1 MPYAVTHVLVAIII
15 AELIRDYLVK
25 DKKKFPL
32 HYVLF
37 AGIAGMLPDL
47 DVLFVIFNHIPISSA
62 ITGRVTNLHPS
73 FTHSILWIPIVLAL
87 SFLFLWLEKKGK
99 MRKTE
104 KNLLKHH
111 LSISGILFIIALG
124 LTVHLALD
132 ATLTGYLRIGFFT
145 RPIGLNLIPFNQF
158 GNMIAASMDAALLVL
173 WLIHEEVRHKIS
185 RFL

>member
-25 DKKKFPL
+25 DKRKFPL

-37 AGIAGMLPDL
+37 AGVAGMLPDL
-47 DVLFVIFNHIPISSA
+47 DVLFVLLAGYPVTKTFEGA
-62 ITGRVTNLHPS
+62 TNLHPS

-87 SFLFLWLEKKGK
+87 AFLLSWLEKKGK
-99 MRKTE
+99 MKSIERS
-104 KNLLKHH
+104 LSRHR

-132 ATLTGYLRIGFFT
+132 VTLTGYLRLGFFT
-145 RPIGLNLIPFNQF
+145 KPIGLNLIPFSQL
-158 GNMIAASMDAALLVL
+158 GSMIIGSIDAALIIL
-173 WLIHEEVRHKIS
+173 WLIHEELRHKIS
-185 RFL
+185 KFL